1 MADRPITAVIVEDHV
16 VVVAGVQHW
25 CAKADPPIRL
35 VSAGAQLGHVWTGP
49 GAEADVVIF
58 DLQLQGDRQEF
69 AELRRLV
76 DRGRRVVVYSQDAHN
91 TTAVRC
97 VELGAL
103 AYVTKREGEEHLVA
117 AVRAAAD
124 GMAYT
129 PPSLSG
135 ALVADDDP
143 TRPRLAPM
151 EVAALRA
158 WFASSSKQLA
168 AAMLNISAKT
178 VDTYI
183 ERVRIKYA
191 GAGRSAPTKSDLVAR
206 ALEDGL
212 ICLSDLTEK
221 PTHLRGD
228 RG

>member
-1 MADRPITAVIVEDHV
+1 MADNRITAVIIDDHAV
-16 VVVAGVQHW
+16 VTAGVRYW
-25 CAKADPPIRL
+25 CSQADPPIELIDAGARL
-35 VSAGAQLGHVWTGP
+35 VNVWTGP
-49 GAEADVVIF
+49 GSAADVVIF
-58 DLQLQGDRQEF
+58 DLQLQRDQQEF

-76 DRGRRVVVYSQDAHN
+76 DSGRRIVVYSQDAHN

-97 VELGAL
+97 IELGAL
-103 AYVTKREGEEHLVA
+103 AYVTKREGQEHLVA

-124 GMAYT
+124 GLPYT

-143 TRPRLAPM
+143 NRPRLAPQ
-151 EVAALRA
+151 EIAALRA

-168 AAMLNISAKT
+168 ANMLGISVKT

-183 ERVRIKYA
+183 ERVRIRYA
-191 GAGRSAPTKSDLVAR
+191 SVGRPAPTKSDLVAR

-212 ICLSDLTEK
+212 ISLTEL
-221 PTHLRGD
+221 TDNRENSM
-228 RG
+228 